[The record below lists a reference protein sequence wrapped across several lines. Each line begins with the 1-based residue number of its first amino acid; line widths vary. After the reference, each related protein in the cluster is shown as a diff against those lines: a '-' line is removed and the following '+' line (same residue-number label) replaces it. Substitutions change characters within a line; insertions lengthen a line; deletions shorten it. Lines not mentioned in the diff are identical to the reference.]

1 MQRKTIGILVALGL
15 LAAGSAGA
23 TTMIRLDEEDLWNVA
38 DTILV
43 GRVPL
48 PPQPIVQPGSKAVF
62 SKIMIIVDEYVWTSP
77 QQKEIR
83 QIELVYPG
91 GSYQGRTTVAPG
103 MPVFRQNEHVLLFLR
118 RDAKTGRYNIVGLS
132 QGKFEI
138 RQEEG
143 TAREYLVPSAGKVD
157 LVPALRG
164 EQPTNLKAVPPATS
178 KPAPSSEESLG
189 RQPRRYLEDVVHQ
202 VEAYKRLK
210 SGVKQ

>member
-1 MQRKTIGILVALGL
+1 MQRITIGILVVLGL

-23 TTMIRLDEEDLWNVA
+23 TTMIRLDEQDLWTVA
-38 DTILV
+38 DTILI

-48 PPQPIVQPGSKAVF
+48 PPQPVVEPGSNAVF
-62 SKIMIIVDEYVWTSP
+62 SKIAILVDEYIWASP

-83 QIELVYPG
+83 QIELVHPG

-103 MPVFRQNEHVLLFLR
+103 MPVFRQNERVLLFLR
-118 RDAKTGRYNIVGLS
+118 RNPKTGRYNIVGLS

-143 TAREYLVPSAGKVD
+143 TDREYLVPSVGKVN

-164 EQPTNLKAVPPATS
+164 EQPANLKASATTD
-178 KPAPSSEESLG
+178 KPAPSGEDSLG
-189 RQPRRYLEDVVHQ
+189 RQPRRYLEDVVRE
-202 VEAYKRLK
+202 VETYKRLK